1 MKNISI
7 IVGGSGQFG
16 HILAKKLHKKK
27 QVIITTR
34 SVSKS
39 KKKIASLKNIKIIK
53 LNIQKKIEIEKLLI
67 KFQPSE
73 IF

>member
-39 KKKIASLKNIKIIK
+39 KKKDCEFKKYKNYKIKYS
-53 LNIQKKIEIEKLLI
+53 KKN
-67 KFQPSE
+67 
-73 IF
+73 